1 MPRLTSPPNTNRHYR
16 LPTETDVM
24 ILDALANDRHI
35 HVERRSIG
43 AGRWKT
49 VRVELW
55 RAVNGDGTTSAD
67 DARAAMIVLRT
78 DYYER
83 LRRLDWITPS
93 LIATVTMRFTISER
107 GMSLLRAMRDRRM
120 EL

>member
-1 MPRLTSPPNTNRHYR
+1 MPRLTSPPNTDRYYR

-24 ILDALANDRHI
+24 ILDALANDGWI
-35 HVERRSIG
+35 SVERHRVPLD
-43 AGRWKT
+43 GRWKV

-55 RAVNGDGTTSAD
+55 D
-67 DARAAMIVLRT
+67 RT
-78 DYYER
+78 LGSVSTIRNDYYER